1 MTTKPTLLDRFSIRT
16 RIYSLAG
23 GLCALAAAL
32 AILGYISLQTV
43 MADLGEVN
51 RISANAQR
59 VVEID
64 RDIAA
69 ARRNVL
75 GFANSGD
82 IRMRDRAG
90 ELLASLVS
98 SLDEAVSTHRNAER
112 RAILV
117 EMRDLATSYRGLF
130 EQVVAARQRRDES
143 IKLQQGSAEK
153 ATQTLSRVLAD
164 ALAAGRVDF
173 VAHAA
178 VAQEKLSLARLNV
191 SRFISM
197 GDPAF
202 IERAESLLNAF
213 DTTAAGLDAHTTSAA
228 DREGLVETRAAV
240 TAFREA
246 MRQTAA
252 TITSSRRMVE
262 VDMPATGEK
271 FAALAAAARN
281 LQKAAAT
288 EISRNSDRRAAT
300 FTMALALASL
310 AAMAGGMLFSVVLA
324 RGVVVPLTGMTDAMS
339 HLAGGD
345 HAVTIPGIG
354 RRDEIGAM
362 AGAVEVFRDGMIR
375 AETLAAEQE
384 RARLAQLAR
393 AGNIENSARQFEAN
407 VLKVVGDLG
416 QAVGRLDSTS
426 TSMAGIATKTS
437 ERAAAVA
444 AASTQAT
451 CNVQTVA
458 AAAEELSASVTE
470 IGRRVADS
478 TRIAGQAVEM
488 ARRTN
493 SLVGGLTSSTDRI
506 GQAVGLI
513 TDIAAQTSLLAM
525 NATVEA
531 ARAGDSGK
539 GFAVVASEVKKL
551 AQQTAKAT
559 GEIATYVS
567 EVQGAGAHTAG
578 ALQEIT
584 GIIGRMDEISS
595 AIAAAVEQQSA
606 ATSEIARNANQAAGG
621 TEEVN
626 RHIHGV
632 TEEASQT
639 GSASGRV
646 RGEAESLTRHAAA
659 IHAEVE
665 TFLSNVRC
673 A

>member
-1 MTTKPTLLDRFSIRT
+1 MTAKSTLLDRFSIRT
-16 RIYSLAG
+16 RIYALAG
-23 GLCALAAAL
+23 GLCALAAGL
-32 AILGYISLQTV
+32 AALGYVSLSNV
-43 MADLGEVN
+43 MADLGEVG

-82 IRMRDRAG
+82 VRMRDRAN
-90 ELLASLVS
+90 ELLTTLASQLEESV
-98 SLDEAVSTHRNAER
+98 ATHRNAER

-117 EMRDLATSYRGLF
+117 EMRDLVGSYRALF
-130 EQVVAARQRRDES
+130 EQVVASRQRRDES
-143 IKLQQGSAEK
+143 IKLQQGAAEK
-153 ATQTLSRVLAD
+153 ATQTMSRLLAD

-173 VAHAA
+173 VAHASQ
-178 VAQEKLSLARLNV
+178 AQEKLSLARLSV
-191 SRFISM
+191 ARFISM

-202 IERAESLLNAF
+202 IERAEGHLNAF
-213 DTTAAGLDAHTTSAA
+213 DGIAATLDARTGSAA
-228 DREGLVETRAAV
+228 DREGLAEARSTVA
-240 TAFREA
+240 AFRDA
-246 MRQTAA
+246 MRQTATA
-252 TITSSRRMVE
+252 MISTRRVVE

-271 FAALAAAARN
+271 FAALAAGVRN
-281 LQKAAAT
+281 LQKAAVT
-288 EISRNSDRRAAT
+288 EVSQSSNRRAAT

-310 AAMAGGMLFSVVLA
+310 AAVGGGMLFSVILA
-324 RGVVVPLTGMTDAMS
+324 RGVAVPLTGMTDAMS
-339 HLAGGD
+339 HLAKGD
-345 HAVTIPGIG
+345 HTVSIPGVG
-354 RRDEIGAM
+354 RQDEIGAM
-362 AGAVEVFRDGMIR
+362 ASAVQVFRDSMVR

-384 RARLAQLAR
+384 QARLAQLAR
-393 AGNIENSARQFEAN
+393 ASHIEASARQFEAN
-407 VLKVVGDLG
+407 VLKVVSDLG
-416 QAVGRLDSTS
+416 QAVGRLDNTS

-470 IGRRVADS
+470 ISRRVSDS
-478 TRIAGQAVEM
+478 TRITAQAVDM

-506 GQAVGLI
+506 GQVVGLI

-531 ARAGDSGK
+531 ARAGESGK

-551 AQQTAKAT
+551 AQQTARAT
-559 GEIATYVS
+559 GEITTYVA

-578 ALQEIT
+578 ALQDIT
-584 GIIGRMDEISS
+584 GIIARLDEISS

-646 RGEAESLTRHAAA
+646 RGEAASLTRHAAA
-659 IHAEVE
+659 IHSEVE

>member
-1 MTTKPTLLDRFSIRT
+1 MTAKPTLLDRFSIRT

-32 AILGYISLQTV
+32 AVLGYVSLQTV
-43 MADLGEVN
+43 MADLAEVS

-59 VVEID
+59 IVEID

-82 IRMRDRAG
+82 VRMRQRAE
-90 ELLASLVS
+90 ELLTTLAN
-98 SLDEAVSTHRNAER
+98 SLDESVSTHRNAER

-117 EMRDLATSYRGLF
+117 EMRDLVGAYRGLF
-130 EQVVAARQRRDES
+130 EQVVAARQRRDET
-143 IKLQQGSAEK
+143 IKQQQASAEK
-153 ATQTLSRVLAD
+153 ATQSLSRVLAD

-178 VAQEKLSLARLNV
+178 MAQEKLSLARLNV
-191 SRFISM
+191 ARFVSM

-202 IERAESLLNAF
+202 VERAEGLLNAF
-213 DTTAAGLDAHTTSAA
+213 DGMAASLDARATNAA
-228 DREGLVETRAAV
+228 DREGLAETRAAV
-240 TAFREA
+240 AAYREA
-246 MRQTAA
+246 MGQTASTMIA
-252 TITSSRRMVE
+252 SRRAVE

-271 FAALAAAARN
+271 FAALATAVRN
-281 LQKAAAT
+281 LQKSAVT
-288 EISRNSDRRAAT
+288 EVSQSSNRRAAT
-300 FTMALALASL
+300 FTMALVLASL
-310 AAMAGGMLFSVVLA
+310 AAVAGGMVFSVVLA

-345 HAVTIPGIG
+345 HSISVPGIG
-354 RRDEIGAM
+354 RKDEIGAM
-362 AGAVEVFRDGMIR
+362 ASAVEVFRDGMIR

-384 RARLAQLAR
+384 RARIAQLAR
-393 AGNIENSARQFEAN
+393 AGNIETSARQFEAN

-531 ARAGDSGK
+531 ARAGESGK

-559 GEIATYVS
+559 GEIATYVA

-578 ALQEIT
+578 ALHEIT
-584 GIIGRMDEISS
+584 GIIGRMDEISG

-646 RGEAESLTRHAAA
+646 RGEAAGLTRHAAA

-665 TFLSNVRC
+665 AFLSNVRC